1 MAMVI
6 ANNNA
11 AMLTLGEINKNN
23 SALGKQLKKVSSG
36 MKINS
41 AGDDASCYAISER
54 MRVQLRSLDQDIRN
68 TQTGSSLLRV
78 ADGAVANIIE
88 ELRSLKELAL
98 NAANDTNTDL
108 DRATIHKEFEHRK
121 ANINDIAAETNYN
134 GKILLDGRY
143 KQKVLVERDIITTQ
157 TEYNLPTIIDI
168 PNGDYTVSASGIYRL
183 NAGYSGNILVK
194 ADNVTLM
201 SDGTELN
208 EVHIY
213 SNQDV
218 NDLYIKNLNIHN
230 TIRPSTALSFR
241 APNSKLH
248 LLGTNTLSSGVW
260 NLRTDDAPICTSDNS
275 NLSIVGTGTLNI
287 NTNAAQEITTA
298 LIYGGENSTITLDC
312 GTTVNISTK
321 GELIWPLIAAKN
333 GNLIING
340 QSSDCH
346 ASLNITI
353 SNGSRLSGPIL
364 GGAGLINN
372 SVTVYAYADVN
383 LSAGTRNSIT
393 SAPIGYTVGG
403 EHETTVDGTKKKVT
417 VYSEANLNIT
427 YNNRSVQYAIGNDT
441 RLNAYDNG
449 TMDVITYRGIHGTNA
464 YNIGN
469 NNPEPAAEVRWT
481 NNNSYNAK
489 TNGYLDAT
497 DPTTGISTQ
506 IFHTRTTVTEVG
518 NPLVIHHGT
527 KANEALNVYLED
539 MHTWALKDEIPS
551 DDDIL
556 ELARMDTKKAAAYKA
571 MLDEA
576 KDMTLDDAK
585 VTTQHDANVSLRVI
599 DGALNYALEQATHI
613 GAYMSRLDF
622 TEANLVTA
630 NESTQA
636 SESTIRDAD
645 MAKEMAE
652 YTKANVLLQASQSM
666 LAQANQNSS
675 QVISLLQ

>member
-11 AMLTLGEINKNN
+11 AMLTLGEVNKNN

-41 AGDDASCYAISER
+41 AGDDASGYAISER
-54 MRVQLRSLDQDIRN
+54 MRVRLRSLDQDIRN

-78 ADGAVANIIE
+78 VDGAVANIIE

-108 DRATIHKEFEHRK
+108 DRATIQKEFEHRK

-143 KQKVLVERDIITTQ
+143 RKGEEAVLSIEPTVPDSPAPAPTPESPTDTPLVKPTNYVDRLMFEQDGQTITIDQDGVYKLSFRNGSHSGTNFDIKHYNVVINAENVVLDNWVVTDDAYISLSITCTQDNTNLYLDDSSLEIWGNESLIRFGAGNNNNLIISRSRGYIFPGETNLSRYAYGNQVNTDKAMVNIGGGLKISLTKNLSVERTENLRLWEKCTQ
-157 TEYNLPTIIDI
+157 
-168 PNGDYTVSASGIYRL
+168 GW
-183 NAGYSGNILVK
+183 AGYSSESMERN
-194 ADNVTLM
+194 
-201 SDGTELN
+201 
-208 EVHIY
+208 
-213 SNQDV
+213 
-218 NDLYIKNLNIHN
+218 
-230 TIRPSTALSFR
+230 
-241 APNSKLH
+241 
-248 LLGTNTLSSGVW
+248 
-260 NLRTDDAPICTSDNS
+260 APIIGLDR
-275 NLSIVGTGTLNI
+275 
-287 NTNAAQEITTA
+287 
-298 LIYGGENSTITLDC
+298 GEQN
-312 GTTVNISTK
+312 
-321 GELIWPLIAAKN
+321 
-333 GNLIING
+333 
-340 QSSDCH
+340 
-346 ASLNITI
+346 
-353 SNGSRLSGPIL
+353 
-364 GGAGLINN
+364 
-372 SVTVYAYADVN
+372 
-383 LSAGTRNSIT
+383 
-393 SAPIGYTVGG
+393 
-403 EHETTVDGTKKKVT
+403 
-417 VYSEANLNIT
+417 SEANIVIYSEGYSEIPITDLVHYGNSNYSNSAYIGSGMDGAVGNIT
-427 YNNRSVQYAIGNDT
+427 LIGENLTLYGGGRYDCMGNRSDALG
-441 RLNAYDNG
+441 AGKNG
-449 TMDVITYRGIHGTNA
+449 TVGTIIYGDASDINKEIYYGITESET
-464 YNIGN
+464 
-469 NNPEPAAEVRWT
+469 PDTPSDEPTPPPAPKPT
-481 NNNSYNAK
+481 KFSK
-489 TNGYLDAT
+489 T
-497 DPTTGISTQ
+497 
-506 IFHTRTTVTEVG
+506 G